1 MPKIRLRFTVRRLML
16 VILIAS
22 LLLAGYIA
30 FQDRLRRQAIVNQ
43 LHAEILM
50 NDLARAQAGAM
61 AEAARRR
68 GDSPDVV
75 QDHERSEGYLEQ
87 RAQEG
92 CVRGSHDSDG
102 EQAVAVIRMPCPI
115 RSRHGRHRNPARSP
129 RNAPLRSDGVFNL
142 C

>member
-30 FQDRLRRQAIVNQ
+30 FQDRLRRQAMVDQ

-87 RAQEG
+87 RAQEL
-92 CVRGSHDSDG
+92 R
-102 EQAVAVIRMPCPI
+102 ARL
-115 RSRHGRHRNPARSP
+115 SR
-129 RNAPLRSDGVFNL
+129 LRR
-142 C
+142 